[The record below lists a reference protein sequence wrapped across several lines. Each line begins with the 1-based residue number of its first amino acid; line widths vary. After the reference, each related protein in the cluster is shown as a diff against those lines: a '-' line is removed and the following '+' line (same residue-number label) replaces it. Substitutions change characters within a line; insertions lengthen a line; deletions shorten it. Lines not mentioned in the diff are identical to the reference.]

1 MVIAVIAALLVSILS
16 LVPFW
21 VAVKRVR
28 LIKETASAGVL
39 GPFLL
44 TIAIS
49 FLILLAGI
57 VLCKLI
63 AADYQVVYSLT
74 ELIAFTVGVVVM
86 GLLIKQRQK

>member
-28 LIKETASAGVL
+28 LINETASAGVL

-63 AADYQVVYSLT
+63 AADYQVGS
-74 ELIAFTVGVVVM
+74 FTHSDSSVERPEEETVSFP
-86 GLLIKQRQK
+86 